1 MTNHQFSIAV
11 TCIFIG
17 RTCVYLWFI
26 FIFLSISLTISLF
39 LSQLFLI
46 IRQSYHTLN
55 SQFLHFSLNTIT
67 EYVTFLTMPS
77 NQMFLVNPSRYHNI
91 CSSQLQVFQLSVT
104 HPCSYLSN
112 LHKDFCTV
120 TSHLI
125 FICCESLFNSIL
137 FSMEQFLNLND
148 FSQLNF
154 ALLS

>member
-1 MTNHQFSIAV
+1 MTNHQFLIAV

-26 FIFLSISLTISLF
+26 FIFLSISLIISLF

-55 SQFLHFSLNTIT
+55 SQFIHFSLSTQAECGAFLIT
-67 EYVTFLTMPS
+67 PS
-77 NQMFLVNPSRYHNI
+77 NQMFLANPSRCHNI
-91 CSSQLQVFQLSVT
+91 YFFQLQAFQLSVPL
-104 HPCSYLSN
+104 PCSYLSN
-112 LHKDFCTV
+112 PHKDFCTV

-125 FICCESLFNSIL
+125 FLCCESLFNSIL